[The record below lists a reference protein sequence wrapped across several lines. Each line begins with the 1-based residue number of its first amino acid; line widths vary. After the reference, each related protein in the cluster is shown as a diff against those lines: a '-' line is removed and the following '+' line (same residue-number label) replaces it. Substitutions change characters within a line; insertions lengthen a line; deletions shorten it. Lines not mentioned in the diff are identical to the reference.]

1 LWLWLYP
8 WLKLMLV
15 LAQSVFPGIV
25 PHAEKPQPGNDE
37 AHSSANAR
45 ARPARKGTIVAL
57 TKGLT
62 IYNKCGTLE
71 YSQNSCQ
78 KKSACVS
85 EHLVLGRAAKG
96 K

>member
-15 LAQSVFPGIV
+15 LAQFFSPRIV
-25 PHAEKPQPGNDE
+25 PHAEKTQPGNDE

-62 IYNKCGTLE
+62 IDNKCGTLE
-71 YSQNSCQ
+71 YSQNACQ
-78 KKSACVS
+78 KKSAYVT
-85 EHLVLGRAAKG
+85 EHLVLG
-96 K
+96 